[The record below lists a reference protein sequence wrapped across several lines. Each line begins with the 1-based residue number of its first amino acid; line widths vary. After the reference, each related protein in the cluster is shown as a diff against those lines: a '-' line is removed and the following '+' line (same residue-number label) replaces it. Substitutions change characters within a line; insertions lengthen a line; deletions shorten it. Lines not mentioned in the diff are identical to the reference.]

1 MPGRIV
7 VASDD
12 GTARLWN
19 GEGEVLAVLEGHTSG
34 VNTAAF
40 NQDGSRI
47 VTASDDGTARVWVGI
62 MIEADA
68 TLVEAML
75 KEATRRVLPLLTEEE
90 CAAAWGIGCGEIRRV
105 VLGE

>member
-1 MPGRIV
+1 M
-7 VASDD
+7 
-12 GTARLWN
+12 
-19 GEGEVLAVLEGHTSG
+19 AVLEGHTSG

-68 TLVEAML
+68 TLVEAMKHAKDKKVQL
-75 KEATRRVLPLLTEEE
+75 VLCAMHEKVHAIFEIARLHSYFRIETSLDEALV
-90 CAAAWGIGCGEIRRV
+90 
-105 VLGE
+105 